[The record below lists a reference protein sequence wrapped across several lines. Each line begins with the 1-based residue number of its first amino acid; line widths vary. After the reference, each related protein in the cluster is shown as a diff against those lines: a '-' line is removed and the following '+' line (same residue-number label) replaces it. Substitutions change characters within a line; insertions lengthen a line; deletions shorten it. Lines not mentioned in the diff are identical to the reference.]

1 MRRRIQVFA
10 CLALVTLA
18 TACNQASPQQPATA
32 TSSTAAPGLAH
43 VHGLGVDPA
52 DGTLYA
58 ASHYGLFT
66 VPTSGKAERVGDRMQ
81 DTMGFTIVGPN
92 HFLGSGHPDPRDEGK
107 APQLGLIES
116 TDAGK
121 SWRSLSLDGEADF
134 HSLEAKHG
142 AVYGYDSQ
150 TGQLTV
156 TSDRRNWD
164 RRGQVPMADFA
175 VSPTSPDILLATTEQ
190 GLARSSDGG
199 RTFTPVTGAPLLQLV
214 DWPSEASIVGVAP
227 DGAVHVSADGGTTW
241 TRPGQ
246 VPGKPTALATNGPA
260 EVFVSTTT
268 AIYSST
274 DGGRTSTQR
283 HALN

>member
-10 CLALVTLA
+10 CLALAALA
-18 TACNQASPQQPATA
+18 TACSQAGPQQPGTGTPGA
-32 TSSTAAPGLAH
+32 AAPGLAH

-66 VPTSGKAERVGDRMQ
+66 VPEGAEAERVGDRMQ
-81 DTMGFTIVGPN
+81 DTMGFTVVGPN
-92 HFLGSGHPDPRDEGK
+92 HFLGSGHPDPRDADK

-121 SWRSLSLDGEADF
+121 SWRSLSLEGEADF

-150 TGQLTV
+150 TGQLAV

-164 RRGQVPMADFA
+164 RRGQVALADFA
-175 VSPTSPDILLATTEQ
+175 VSPSTPDTLLATTEQ
-190 GLARSSDGG
+190 GLARSTDGG
-199 RTFTPVTGAPLLQLV
+199 RTFTPLTGAPLLQLA

-227 DGAVHVSADGGTTW
+227 DGGVHTSADGGATW

-246 VPGKPTALATNGPA
+246 VPGKPTALATNGPS
-260 EVFVSTTT
+260 EVFVSTST
-268 AIYSST
+268 AIHSST
-274 DGGRTSTQR
+274 DGGATFTQR
-283 HALN
+283 QTLS